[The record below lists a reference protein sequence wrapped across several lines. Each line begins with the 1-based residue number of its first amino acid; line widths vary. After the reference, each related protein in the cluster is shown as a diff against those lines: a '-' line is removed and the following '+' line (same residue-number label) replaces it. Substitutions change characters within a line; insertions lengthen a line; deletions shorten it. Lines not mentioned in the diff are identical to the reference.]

1 VSDISK
7 LNNPPIREAIIDIQ
21 IQPFLSND
29 TAVFEPLKNLIITDF
44 PIMEEINLFEQS
56 FQFGPGGPIGES
68 VNRFHGLTFK
78 SEDQKTVVQCRV
90 DGFTVNRLPPYADWE
105 SMFPSALRCWE
116 HYKDV
121 LKPELASRLSVR
133 YINELAI
140 MTTPSELHT
149 FLTIA
154 PNLVPIKENLS
165 ISQFFHNQ
173 GIVLGDSGIQANLTL
188 AYQGESR
195 ENKPVIILDVECY
208 YLQNVNPNNS
218 AYLQELFGHLRN
230 AKNKLFFGSITDKA
244 KESFND
250 ISLI

>member
-7 LNNPPIREAIIDIQ
+7 LNKPPIREAIVDIQ
-21 IQPFLSND
+21 IQPFLPND
-29 TAVFEPLKNLIITDF
+29 KAVFEPLRSLIMADF
-44 PIMEEINLFEQS
+44 PFVEETNVFEQS
-56 FQFGPGGPIGES
+56 FQLGPEGPKGES
-68 VNRFHGLTFK
+68 INRFHGLIFK

-90 DGFTVNRLPPYADWE
+90 DGFTVNKLPPYASWE
-105 SMFPSALRCWE
+105 SIFPKALACWE
-116 HYKDV
+116 HYRDV
-121 LKPELASRLSVR
+121 LKPELISRLSVR

-140 MTTPSELHT
+140 MTTPSELNT

-154 PNLVPIKENLS
+154 PNLVPIEENLS

-173 GIVLGDSGIQANLTL
+173 GIVLSDSGIQANLTL

-208 YLQNVNPNNS
+208 YLQNVNPHDS
-218 AYLQELFGHLRN
+218 SHLSELFGHLRN

-244 KESFND
+244 KESFDDN
-250 ISLI
+250 SLV